1 MSLTHNNT
9 HKPPVNDPYGDY
21 LANKTTL
28 LPLLNQQVNQ
38 LKDDVA
44 MQDTQRRLNQT
55 QQQWK
60 KRTSKDAIHAN
71 TLLHMKMQPRL
82 RVNEFDYTQEKLD
95 LKMIKE
101 GKRRNKREERER
113 LMGGNHKEMGV

>member
-1 MSLTHNNT
+1 
-9 HKPPVNDPYGDY
+9 
-21 LANKTTL
+21 
-28 LPLLNQQVNQ
+28 
-38 LKDDVA
+38 

-113 LMGGNHKEMGV
+113 LMGGNHKETGV